1 MEGDGGYPTITVDGK
16 QKKFHLVVFDAFFP
30 GVRGDRTIDH
40 INRDPFDNRLSN
52 LRPVTWSEQMR
63 NRTLK
68 PPSERQNSQK
78 TRLRYRRADAPDH
91 EPWKKC
97 RGAGELAR
105 RLTHATGK
113 IYRDSNI
120 SKAAIGKYG
129 RGTCKNP
136 HRYKDYVFYKV

>member
-1 MEGDGGYPTITVDGK
+1 MGLGGREKASLQPRPRGAAVQQVNQEAQVHTPRAIEGDGGYPTITVDGK

-68 PPSERQNSQK
+68 PPS
-78 TRLRYRRADAPDH
+78 
-91 EPWKKC
+91 
-97 RGAGELAR
+97 
-105 RLTHATGK
+105 
-113 IYRDSNI
+113 
-120 SKAAIGKYG
+120 
-129 RGTCKNP
+129 
-136 HRYKDYVFYKV
+136 